1 MGKVICITGIDTD
14 IGKTVVTGL
23 LGRYL
28 RDRDL
33 SVITQKLC
41 QTGCQGDS
49 TDILTHRKI
58 MDMEPVEEDS
68 TGITCPYVFAEPASP
83 HLAAQLEGSEIQLDM
98 LEKATNT
105 LTCNFDIVLLE
116 GVGGL
121 MVPLNSEVLLVD
133 YLKEQNYDHILVTC
147 SRLGSINHTLSAF
160 EILQS
165 RGIRLRALIYNR
177 YFDDNQRIAE
187 DSCSVFHRYLPQYGH
202 RQNIIEIK
210 EHGAEFGER
219 DYDFSTLFSE

>member
-14 IGKTVVTGL
+14 IGKTVVTGV
-23 LGRYL
+23 LGKYL

-58 MDMEPVEEDS
+58 MNMEPVEEDF

-83 HLAAQLEGSEIQLDM
+83 HLAAQLENKEIR
-98 LEKATNT
+98 LEKLINTTNA
-105 LTCNFDIVLLE
+105 LSRNFDFVLLE

-133 YLKEQNYDHILVTC
+133 FLKEQNYEHILVTC
-147 SRLGSINHTLSAF
+147 SRLGSINHTLSAL

-165 RGIRLRALIYNR
+165 RGIRLKGVIYNR
-177 YFDDNQRIAE
+177 YFDDNPRIAE
-187 DSCSVFHRYLPQYGH
+187 DSHTVFSRYLPQYGH
-202 RQNIIEIK
+202 SQNIIEITK
-210 EHGAEFGER
+210 YGTEFTER
-219 DYDFSTLFSE
+219 EYDFSTLFSD